1 MSNKMPNDFLSNLVS
16 TKSQKT
22 RRKISLPWFRTNSST
37 PTSTLSRQHTI
48 DSPGS
53 FHLLRQ
59 SSNGLQVGGKTFSPD
74 FCTKMKFF
82 RFCAFIFDQL
92 NNILFQFSV

>member
-1 MSNKMPNDFLSNLVS
+1 MPNDFLSNLVS

-59 SSNGLQVGGKTFSPD
+59 SSNGLQVGEKKTLQD
-74 FCTKMKFF
+74 FYQKKNYF
-82 RFCAFIFDQL
+82 RLCAHYL
-92 NNILFQFSV
+92 

>member
-1 MSNKMPNDFLSNLVS
+1 MPNDFLSNLVS

-59 SSNGLQVGGKTFSPD
+59 SSNGLQVGENFAVFFFLLSNY
-74 FCTKMKFF
+74 F
-82 RFCAFIFDQL
+82 RFCALSLINFFGFFFGLNIF
-92 NNILFQFSV
+92 FC

>member
-1 MSNKMPNDFLSNLVS
+1 MPNDFLSNLVS

-59 SSNGLQVGGKTFSPD
+59 SSNGLQVGGKTLQN
-74 FCTKMKFF
+74 FF
-82 RFCAFIFDQL
+82 
-92 NNILFQFSV
+92 FQKKIISGSAHYL